1 MQNKERHDAV
11 VELEEK
17 VRRLELDNKRLVS
30 ENRELEIMMDAHDGV
45 HVKVKAPACEIEV
58 EVEAPSFKVKAPSCE
73 VEVEVKVETP
83 KASGKR
89 SGGKKAVKPK
99 ARASHAQAPPIA
111 DDELTEKFF
120 MDIFDECDE
129 DETDMVTMEVFTK
142 QLDQLIPRNAKIQ
155 GLKNAIDITN
165 MILEK
170 EDFEETLQ
178 EWLEELHHWDQ
189 RTKNRVNLATKCN
202 KIDRFIEY
210 ILYIIV
216 SVDVADVVDLATTA
230 ASHSSLE
237 YYGMDGQR
245 KPLVGLRVA
254 SVDKPCYGLAG
265 PGLDS
270 TGNVSF
276 QFGGPGGPIIYDD
289 KKQAHC
295 KY

>member
-178 EWLEELHHWDQ
+178 EWLEELHH
-189 RTKNRVNLATKCN
+189 
-202 KIDRFIEY
+202 
-210 ILYIIV
+210 
-216 SVDVADVVDLATTA
+216 
-230 ASHSSLE
+230 
-237 YYGMDGQR
+237 
-245 KPLVGLRVA
+245 
-254 SVDKPCYGLAG
+254 
-265 PGLDS
+265 
-270 TGNVSF
+270 
-276 QFGGPGGPIIYDD
+276 
-289 KKQAHC
+289 
-295 KY
+295 